1 MPLTHFLMLIAAV
14 VLGAALTLWVSVAS
28 GWSPVAV
35 PLLALSAAL
44 LVHYGQRNGHDH
56 DG

>member
-14 VLGAALTLWVSVAS
+14 ILGAALTLWISIAA

-44 LVHYGQRNGHDH
+44 VFHYGQRGRHDH

>member
-14 VLGAALTLWVSVAS
+14 VLGAALTLWISIAA
-28 GWSPVAV
+28 GWSPIAV

-44 LVHYGQRNGHDH
+44 LVHLNQRNRHDH

>member
-14 VLGAALTLWVSVAS
+14 ILGAALTLWAGFSA
-28 GWSPVAV
+28 GV
-35 PLLALSAAL
+35 PQIAIALVALSAAL
-44 LVHYGQRNGHDH
+44 LVHLGQRDRHDH

>member
-1 MPLTHFLMLIAAV
+1 MPLTHFLLLIAAV
-14 VLGAALTLWVSVAS
+14 ITGAALTLWVSIAS
-28 GWSPVAV
+28 GWSPMAV

-44 LVHYGQRNGHDH
+44 LVHLNHRSGHDH

>member
-14 VLGAALTLWVSVAS
+14 ITGAALSLWVSIAS
-28 GWSPVAV
+28 GWSPMAV

-44 LVHYGQRNGHDH
+44 LVHLNHRNGHDH

>member
-14 VLGAALTLWVSVAS
+14 VLGAALTLWISIAA

-35 PLLALSAAL
+35 PLLVLSAAL
-44 LVHYGQRNGHDH
+44 LVHLNHRNGHDH

>member
-14 VLGAALTLWVSVAS
+14 VLGAALTLWISIAA
-28 GWSPVAV
+28 GWSPLAV

-44 LVHYGQRNGHDH
+44 LVHLNHRNGHDH

>member
-14 VLGAALTLWVSVAS
+14 VLGAALTLWISIAA
-28 GWSPVAV
+28 GWSPIAV

-44 LVHYGQRNGHDH
+44 LVHLNHRNGHDH